1 MRDGDLREQTHAAQG
16 LADGD
21 AFDGG
26 GKVLVK
32 LMVWVVIY
40 WVAGD
45 AIRKMG
51 L

>member
-1 MRDGDLREQTHAAQG
+1 M
-16 LADGD
+16 
-21 AFDGG
+21 G

-51 L
+51 LCQKCIDTLYLFC